1 MRSYQSPSPPVER
14 GWGEEQLMIIIDTL
28 LQKRADEN
36 NPIKVGIIGAGF
48 MGAAIIRQ
56 ICKYKPGIKA
66 VAVYNRHIQKARE
79 AYNKA
84 GVTELEEPTTVAGL
98 ESNIAAGKYSIT
110 DDATLLCDAEGI
122 EAIIEITGALEFGAK
137 IAWRAIHNRKHII
150 LMNAEL
156 DCTIGPLLKVY
167 ADKMGVIY
175 TNVDGDQPVVIMNLY
190 REVKGMGIKPVLCGN
205 IKGLQDPYRTPAT
218 QEAFA
223 RQWNQKPEMV
233 ASFAD
238 GSKMNYE
245 QAIVANGTGMRVAK
259 RGMHGPTVPPNTT
272 IKEVVNL
279 FHLDDVLTGPGI
291 VDYVVG
297 ISEPAPGIFV
307 LGTTDDP
314 VQQWFLKLYKLGD
327 GPLYLFYEPYHLC
340 HLLAANTIARAVLLG
355 DAALAPL
362 GKPYVEVVATA
373 KRDLKKGEIIDG
385 IGWYMTYG
393 ECENADIRQRER
405 LLPLGLAEG
414 CVLKR
419 DIARDATLT
428 FDDVIVPEGRFV
440 DQLYKEQ
447 EEYFSAKT

>member
-1 MRSYQSPSPPVER
+1 
-14 GWGEEQLMIIIDTL
+14 MIIIDTL
-28 LQKRADEN
+28 LQQRAEQN

-48 MGAAIIRQ
+48 MGAAVIMQ

-66 VAVYNRHIQKARE
+66 VAVYNRHIEKAKE
-79 AYNKA
+79 AYIKGGIN
-84 GVTELEEPTTVAGL
+84 EIEQPTTVAQL
-98 ESNIAAGKYSIT
+98 DDNIAQGKYSIT
-110 DDATLLCDAEGI
+110 DDATLLTDAQYI
-122 EAIIEITGALEFGAK
+122 EAIMEITGAIEFGAQ
-137 IAWRAIHNRKHII
+137 IVWRAIHNRKHII

-175 TNVDGDQPVVIMNLY
+175 TNVDGDQPAVIMNVY
-190 REVKGMGIKPVLCGN
+190 RMVKGMGLKPVLCGN
-205 IKGLQDPYRTPAT
+205 IKGLQDPHRNPTT
-218 QEAFA
+218 QESFA

-238 GSKMNYE
+238 GSKMSYE
-245 QAIVANGTGMRVAK
+245 QAIVANGTAMQVAK

-279 FHLDDVLTGPGI
+279 FPLEDVLKGNGI
-291 VDYVVG
+291 VDYAVG
-297 ISEPAPGIFV
+297 ISEPAPGVFV
-307 LGTTDDP
+307 LATTDDP
-314 VQQWFLKLYKLGD
+314 VQQRFLKLYKLGD

-362 GKPYVEVVATA
+362 GRPYVEVVATA
-373 KRDLKKGEIIDG
+373 KRDLKAGEKIDG

-393 ECENADIRQRER
+393 ECENADIRIKEN

-414 CVLKR
+414 CIVKHDISR
-419 DIARDATLT
+419 DTTLT
-428 FDDVIVPEGRFV
+428 FDDVIVPEGRFA

-447 EEYFSAKT
+447 EEYFFSKTE